1 MGQSRRAIE
10 RKRTRMSAD
19 VACEGRVTRASVL
32 NLTEEGMCLYLRDD
46 IGAGAGRIVTV
57 TTAEMGLLDGSVRW
71 VRSPHV
77 GVELYLSTNARAK
90 VESFYK
96 RFAVSAQR
104 A

>member
-10 RKRTRMSAD
+10 RRRTRMSAS

-32 NLTEEGMCLYLRDD
+32 NLTEEGICLYLRDD
-46 IGAGAGRIVTV
+46 IGARAGHMVTV
-57 TTAEMGLLDGSVRW
+57 TTDEMGMLDGSVRW
-71 VRSPHV
+71 VRPPHV
-77 GVELYLSTNARAK
+77 GVELYLCSNTRAK

-96 RFAVSAQR
+96 RFATAAR